1 MLNNLIL
8 TCRSPSNIGMPTGF
22 HALIIVLLICLKFI
36 LPSHESW
43 PNNIL
48 CILLFLYFFFFLFSY
63 HTVYHLSISFFSH
76 IFFIYFFTH
85 FTKHIIIVLL
95 IALGF
100 HKSGLGRL
108 GCKLL
113 RCLDYF
119 HLTYIRLFP
128 PELNGLIERNYHLYS
143 HFSSLKCHLFLFYK
157 NIFDEN

>member
-1 MLNNLIL
+1 MTIIYLFSLNSDFKRKFAHYFFSL
-8 TCRSPSNIGMPTGF
+8 F
-22 HALIIVLLICLKFI
+22 HF
-36 LPSHESW
+36 
-43 PNNIL
+43 NF
-48 CILLFLYFFFFLFSY
+48 FLYYVIIFNFDFVANTNY
-63 HTVYHLSISFFSH
+63 SFFSLTLP
-76 IFFIYFFTH
+76 FSFTH